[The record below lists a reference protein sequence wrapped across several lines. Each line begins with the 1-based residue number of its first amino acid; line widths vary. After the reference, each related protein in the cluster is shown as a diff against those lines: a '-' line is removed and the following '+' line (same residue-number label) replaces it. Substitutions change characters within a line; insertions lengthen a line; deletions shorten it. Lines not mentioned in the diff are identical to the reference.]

1 MTCCQFSNGCDH
13 GAQQAGLGN
22 SRFPEGIIVSFVG
35 PLHAAVKNQN
45 MRMFQK
51 TTQQK
56 IVSIVSNTN
65 ESYKE
70 SFYTLFEVKKIQSCI
85 NNGTHS

>member
-1 MTCCQFSNGCDH
+1 
-13 GAQQAGLGN
+13 
-22 SRFPEGIIVSFVG
+22 
-35 PLHAAVKNQN
+35 
-45 MRMFQK
+45 MFQK

-70 SFYTLFEVKKIQSCI
+70 SFYTLIEVKKIQSCI
-85 NNGTHS
+85 NNGTHSWYEEWVYENGNMDPSFKLFRVNAETKEEIQQDN